1 MGIQYFEDHRVFKLD
16 AGNTSYIIG
25 IVDDENFIGH
35 VYFGR
40 RIGDMHFSPESLMR
54 INEYPF
60 VPSKNNRD
68 RLSFY
73 DTFPQ
78 EYPTHGIGDFRE
90 TCLEIRDVN
99 GHAASKLQYVSHR
112 ISGGKPVLDGLPA
125 TFGNEDDCTTLE
137 IFCEDPVL
145 GLEVVLVYTAFEKLD
160 VITRSTRFRNNGRDP
175 VRLKKALSCCVDLDG
190 KDFDIISLHGS
201 WARERHIQRIPAG
214 LGKKIFSSNR
224 GEPGHQCNPF
234 VAVAGSDATED
245 FGEVYGFNLVYS
257 GNFYACVEGG
267 QFETTRVVM
276 GINPTDFEWLLE
288 PGEEFIAPEV
298 VMVYSYQGIGSMTR
312 TFHDLYRNHL
322 IRSPYRNKKR
332 PVLINNWEAT
342 YFDFDTEKLL
352 AIAREAS
359 ALGIEMLVMDDG
371 WFGKRNNDNCS
382 LGDWVVNEE
391 KIKGGLKYLVDEVNR
406 LGMDFGIWFEPEMV
420 SPDSDL
426 YRAHPDW
433 CIHIEGRTPGLS
445 RNQLVLDLTNPEVV
459 ETVYGMLKKILSE
472 ANIRYVKW
480 DMNRPLT
487 DLGSNYLP
495 PERQGEISHR
505 YVLAV
510 YRMLERLTT
519 DFPHILVEGCSGGGA
534 RFDPGILYY
543 CPQIWCSDDTDAI
556 ERLIIQRGTAM
567 VYPLSTIGAHVSD
580 CPNHVLG
587 RMTPFETR
595 GYVALAGTF
604 GYELDVT
611 RIPKEDR
618 EMIPEQVKMY
628 HRYNDL
634 IREGDYYRIADYGEN
649 RLYDAWM
656 VVSKDKKEALVTYIQ
671 VMQRPNYK
679 SRRIRLKGL
688 DENTVYRD
696 EQTGET
702 YTGSAL
708 MYAGI
713 NMTGLH
719 GDFKGKLIHLTAV

>member
-1 MGIQYFEDHRVFKLD
+1 MGVKYFADKRIFKLD
-16 AGNTSYIIG
+16 ANNTSYIIG
-25 IVDDENFIGH
+25 IVDEENFIGH
-35 VYFGR
+35 AYFGR
-40 RIGDMHFSPESLMR
+40 RIGDRHFSPESLMR
-54 INEYPF
+54 TNENPF

-73 DTFPQ
+73 DAFPQ

-99 GHAASKLQYVSHR
+99 GHAVSKLQYVSHR
-112 ISGGKPVLDGLPA
+112 ITGGKPKLEELPA
-125 TFGNEDDCTTLE
+125 TFGDEDDCTTLE

-145 GLEVVLVYTAFEKLD
+145 GLEVDLVYTAFEKLD
-160 VITRSTRFRNNGRDP
+160 VITRSVRLRNNSPNPIKLRK
-175 VRLKKALSCCVDLDG
+175 VLSCCVDLEG
-190 KDFDIISLHGS
+190 SSFDIISLHGS

-234 VAVAGSDATED
+234 VAVVRPDATED
-245 FGEVYGFNLVYS
+245 SGEVYGFNFVYS

-288 PGEEFIAPEV
+288 PGEQFVTPEV
-298 VMVYSYQGIGSMTR
+298 VMVCSCQGIGGMTR

-352 AIAREAS
+352 AIAKEAS

-371 WFGKRNNDNCS
+371 WFGKRSDDNSS

-391 KIKGGLKYLVDEVNR
+391 KLKGGLKHLVDEVNK

-433 CIHIEGRTPGLS
+433 CIHVEGRVPGLA

-459 ETVYGMLKKILSE
+459 ETVYGMIKKILSE

-480 DMNRPLT
+480 DMNRPLS
-487 DLGSNYLP
+487 DLGSNYLA

-510 YRMLERLTT
+510 YGMLDRLTT

-580 CPNHVLG
+580 CPNHTVG
-587 RMTPFETR
+587 RTTPFETR
-595 GYVALAGTF
+595 GFVALAGTF

-618 EMIPEQVKMY
+618 EMIPEQIRTY
-628 HRYNDL
+628 HKYNDL
-634 IREGDYYRIADYGEN
+634 IREGDYYRIADYCDN

-656 VVSKDKKEALVTYIQ
+656 VVSKDRREALVTYIQ

-688 DENTVYRD
+688 DENTVYRN

-702 YTGSAL
+702 FTGSAL

-713 NMTGLH
+713 NIAGLH
-719 GDFKGKLIHLTAV
+719 GDFKGKLMHFIAV

>member
-1 MGIQYFEDHRVFKLD
+1 MGVKYFADKRIFKLD
-16 AGNTSYIIG
+16 ANNTSYIIG
-25 IVDDENFIGH
+25 IVDEENFIGH
-35 VYFGR
+35 AYFGR
-40 RIGDMHFSPESLMR
+40 RIGDRHFSPESLMR
-54 INEYPF
+54 TNENPF

-73 DTFPQ
+73 DAFPQ

-99 GHAASKLQYVSHR
+99 GHAVSKLQYVSHR
-112 ISGGKPVLDGLPA
+112 ITGGKPKLEELPA
-125 TFGNEDDCTTLE
+125 TFGDEDDCTTLE

-145 GLEVVLVYTAFEKLD
+145 GLEVDLVYTAFEKLD
-160 VITRSTRFRNNGRDP
+160 VITRSVRLRNNSPNPIKLRK
-175 VRLKKALSCCVDLDG
+175 VLSCCVDLEG
-190 KDFDIISLHGS
+190 SSFDIISLHGS

-245 FGEVYGFNLVYS
+245 FGEVYGFNFVYS

-288 PGEEFIAPEV
+288 PGEQFVTPEV
-298 VMVYSYQGIGSMTR
+298 VMVCSCQGIGGMTR

-352 AIAREAS
+352 AIAKEAS

-371 WFGKRNNDNCS
+371 WFGKRSDDNSS

-391 KIKGGLKYLVDEVNR
+391 KLKGGLKHLVDEVNK

-433 CIHIEGRTPGLS
+433 CIHVEGRVPGLA

-459 ETVYGMLKKILSE
+459 ET
-472 ANIRYVKW
+472 
-480 DMNRPLT
+480 
-487 DLGSNYLP
+487 
-495 PERQGEISHR
+495 
-505 YVLAV
+505 
-510 YRMLERLTT
+510 
-519 DFPHILVEGCSGGGA
+519 
-534 RFDPGILYY
+534 
-543 CPQIWCSDDTDAI
+543 
-556 ERLIIQRGTAM
+556 
-567 VYPLSTIGAHVSD
+567 
-580 CPNHVLG
+580 
-587 RMTPFETR
+587 
-595 GYVALAGTF
+595 
-604 GYELDVT
+604 
-611 RIPKEDR
+611 
-618 EMIPEQVKMY
+618 
-628 HRYNDL
+628 
-634 IREGDYYRIADYGEN
+634 
-649 RLYDAWM
+649 
-656 VVSKDKKEALVTYIQ
+656 
-671 VMQRPNYK
+671 
-679 SRRIRLKGL
+679 
-688 DENTVYRD
+688 
-696 EQTGET
+696 
-702 YTGSAL
+702 
-708 MYAGI
+708 
-713 NMTGLH
+713 
-719 GDFKGKLIHLTAV
+719 